1 MGYTVG
7 GPDFPSCHCQPLHPS
22 LHHYSMRLLR
32 HEVPRNDREGIIAP
46 FFVVIASP
54 FLPVIASEAWQS
66 QENQI
71 LNPKSEILN
80 NVK

>member
-1 MGYTVG
+1 
-7 GPDFPSCHCQPLHPS
+7 
-22 LHHYSMRLLR
+22 MRLLR